1 MFLVLI
7 FYLIISFR
15 PLLFR
20 CSISVLIHDLL
31 LVFILSLH
39 HVLFIDSISYFVLVD
54 ESEFEAVEAE
64 KEPSEGGG
72 EPAVDDEIT
81 IATDEAV
88 PAEDNVSD
96 TPSVEVITQDD
107 LDLARSDVEGDD
119 LDLKAPE
126 EAHDSES
133 ASSVEVITQDDLDR
147 ARSDIAAADDLEAGA
162 EAEAATD
169 AVRDGIEPASETVTE
184 MIAVP
189 VMTELP
195 PSGALNLRRRHLSNS
210 DSSGRKHFFS
220 TSACKVPFH

>member
-1 MFLVLI
+1 M
-7 FYLIISFR
+7 
-15 PLLFR
+15 
-20 CSISVLIHDLL
+20 
-31 LVFILSLH
+31 
-39 HVLFIDSISYFVLVD
+39 
-54 ESEFEAVEAE
+54 
-64 KEPSEGGG
+64 
-72 EPAVDDEIT
+72 DDEVT

-88 PAEDNVSD
+88 PAEDNLSD

-119 LDLKAPE
+119 VDPKAPE

-133 ASSVEVITQDDLDR
+133 ASSVEVITQDDLQH
-147 ARSDIAAADDLEAGA
+147 AISDMAAADDLEAGA
-162 EAEAATD
+162 
-169 AVRDGIEPASETVTE
+169 VQDGIEPASETVTE

-220 TSACKVPFH
+220 TCVLWSPAIRGHLQ